1 MKSKQIK
8 MMFFVLIVVS
18 ALIFRPSEAQLK
30 TSICTSKQ
38 TTPITQVAGCFN
50 AVRLAADKDSKLL
63 TRVCC
68 RAVKTLDDCLLLV
81 YPDRAYNTYIFKGIC
96 FEKFNES
103 LL

>member
-1 MKSKQIK
+1 MKPKQMK
-8 MMFFVLIVVS
+8 MMFFILFVV
-18 ALIFRPSEAQLK
+18 AAFIFRPSEAQIK

-38 TTPITQVAGCFN
+38 TMPIVNVAGCFN
-50 AVRLAADKDSKLL
+50 AVRLAADRDTRLL

-81 YPDRAYNTYIFKGIC
+81 YPNRAYNTSIFKGIC

-103 LL
+103 IL